1 MENKIE
7 KIQRQWSGVVV
18 SAKTPKT
25 IIVRVDTSKKNSKYH
40 KIYQVS
46 KRFPV
51 HDEKGQFKVGDK
63 VSFVGCRPLSR
74 TKRWRVIYK

>member
-1 MENKIE
+1 MENKTA

-25 IIVRVDTSKKNSKYH
+25 IIVRVDISKKNSKYR
-40 KIYQVS
+40 KLYKVS

-51 HDEKGQFKVGDK
+51 HDEKGQCKEGDK